1 MAADGGLSRS
11 EELALLRTRLSN
23 ERTFLS
29 YVRTALALGAA
40 GLGLVFLIDGLLTDV
55 LGWVLLAVGVAV
67 LGFGVWRFVRLRG
80 RLDQE
85 T

>member
-67 LGFGVWRFVRLRG
+67 LGFGGWRFVQVRG
-80 RLDQE
+80 RLDQQ